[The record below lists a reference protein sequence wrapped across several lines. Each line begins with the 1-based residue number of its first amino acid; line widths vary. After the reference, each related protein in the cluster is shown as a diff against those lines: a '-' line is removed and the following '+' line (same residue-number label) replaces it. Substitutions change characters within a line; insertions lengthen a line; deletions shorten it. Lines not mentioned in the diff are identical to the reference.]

1 MLYSKQA
8 CKRNTD
14 YNITMEE
21 KTTNQVNNMNRNPT
35 GKGGFGDN
43 PQNRSD
49 GRWSGEDSV
58 PHQYNKLIR
67 MKVGAFKRWLIEH
80 PEDDRTV
87 AEELAYNAVVKART
101 DLKYLVEVTDRTSGK
116 SVQTMKHEGDLV
128 TGVKVEIV
136 DGTESKGDK
145 SI

>member
-1 MLYSKQA
+1 MNYLNELKTNPS
-8 CKRNTD
+8 NPE
-14 YNITMEE
+14 NM
-21 KTTNQVNNMNRNPT
+21 TTNQVKDMNRNPT

-67 MKVGAFKRWLIEH
+67 ITVAGFKEWLKEH
-80 PEDDRTV
+80 PENERTM
-87 AEELAYNAVVKART
+87 AEELAYNAVLKART

-116 SVQTMKHEGDLV
+116 SVQTMKHEGDLI
-128 TGVKVEIV
+128 TGIKVEIV
-136 DGTESKGDK
+136 NGTEPERD
-145 SI
+145 

>member
-1 MLYSKQA
+1 
-8 CKRNTD
+8 
-14 YNITMEE
+14 MEE
-21 KTTNQVNNMNRNPT
+21 TTNQVEKIVPNPT
-35 GKGGFGDN
+35 GKGGFGEH
-43 PQNRSD
+43 PENRNN

-67 MKVGAFKRWLIEH
+67 MTVGAFKRWLAEH
-80 PEDDRTV
+80 PEDERTV

-116 SVQTMKHEGDLV
+116 SVQTMKHEGDLI
-128 TGVKVEIV
+128 TGIKVEIV
-136 DGTESKGDK
+136 DGTNSESNE

>member
-1 MLYSKQA
+1 
-8 CKRNTD
+8 
-14 YNITMEE
+14 MEE

-67 MKVGAFKRWLIEH
+67 MKVGALKRWLIEH

-101 DLKYLVEVTDRTSGK
+101 DLKYLLEVTDRTSGK
-116 SVQTMKHEGDLV
+116 SVQTMKHEGDLI
-128 TGVKVEIV
+128 TGIKVEIV
-136 DGTESKGDK
+136 NGTDEV
-145 SI
+145 